1 MKQIS
6 IISLIIIAS
15 CNNKMKPSEFHT
27 KRMGFLKNFKDF
39 TTLNTPTKYK
49 NLIDTLK
56 NVYYDDQLYRDNKE
70 PKYYLQNYKKQDV
83 LDKKNQTIILSILD
97 RYGYLGIKD
106 VGFIGNAAISITL
119 DHAPYDI
126 KLRYLPIIEAAFQNK
141 NMSPGLYTI
150 YKDKMAMKEHRLQEY
165 GTQII
170 TLNTGYSFYPLDINK
185 TEINRKRIGL
195 KQDLKSYLRTFF
207 NTEFDS
213 AKYVEILPDLIKK
226 FDIK

>member
-1 MKQIS
+1 
-6 IISLIIIAS
+6 
-15 CNNKMKPSEFHT
+15 MKPSEFHT
-27 KRMGFLKNFKDF
+27 KRMEFLKNFKDF
-39 TTLNTPTKYK
+39 TTLNTPSKYK

-56 NVYYDDQLYRDNKE
+56 NVYYDDQLYRDIKE
-70 PKYYLQNYKKQDV
+70 PKYYFQNSKKQDL
-83 LDKKNQTIILSILD
+83 LDKNNQTIILSILE
-97 RYGYLGIKD
+97 RYGYLGTKE
-106 VGFIGNAAISITL
+106 VGYIGNKAIGITL
-119 DHAPYDI
+119 DHAPYEV
-126 KLRYLPIIEAAFQNK
+126 KLRYLPVIESAFQSK
-141 NMSPGLYTI
+141 NISPENYTI

-213 AKYVEILPDLIKK
+213 AKYVEILPVLIKK